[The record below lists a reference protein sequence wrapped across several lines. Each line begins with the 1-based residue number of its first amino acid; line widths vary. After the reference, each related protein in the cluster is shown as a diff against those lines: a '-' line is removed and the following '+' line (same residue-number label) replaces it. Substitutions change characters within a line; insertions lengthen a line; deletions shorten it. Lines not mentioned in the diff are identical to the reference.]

1 MIVNMNDEKHELTL
15 QSEVGRISNVLL
27 KHAKEAFIDVNKVEL
42 EWSELNYNSAPNFSQ
57 SVNEYDQFSDLLASA
72 GIETSYLAEN
82 EATTLDSIYVRDASV
97 LCDKG
102 AILCSMGKDARAG
115 EPEALRPAYIEAGI
129 PIVGAI
135 NGGGLLEGG
144 DAVWIEER
152 TLIVG
157 QGYRT
162 NADGIQQ
169 LKRMVGDSA
178 DKVIVVQLPHW
189 RGPMDVFHLMSI
201 LSPVDVHKALIYAP
215 LLPAILYQLLLDK
228 GFELIE
234 VPEDEFEN
242 MACNVL
248 ALSPGKCLMLS
259 GNPKTRGLLEKAGI
273 DVVEYEGF
281 EISRKGAGGPTCL
294 TRPTF
299 RTSIRTP

>member
-1 MIVNMNDEKHELTL
+1 MNDEKRVLTL
-15 QSEVGRISNVLL
+15 QSEVGGISNVLL
-27 KHAKEAFIDVNKVEL
+27 KHAKEAFIDGKKIEL
-42 EWSELNYNSAPNFSQ
+42 EWGELNYSSAPDFSQ
-57 SVNEYDQFSDLLASA
+57 AVDEYDHFAELFASA
-72 GIETSYLAEN
+72 GIKTSFLVEN

-102 AILCSMGKDARAG
+102 AILCSMGKKARIK
-115 EPEALRPAYIEAGI
+115 EPEALKPAYIEAGI

-135 NGGGLLEGG
+135 TGGGLLEGG
-144 DAVWIEER
+144 DVVWIDER

-162 NADGIQQ
+162 NADGIHQ
-169 LKRMVGDSA
+169 LKRMVGDCA
-178 DKVIVVQLPHW
+178 DEIIVAQLPHW

-201 LSPVDVHKALIYAP
+201 LSPVDVHKALVYAP
-215 LLPAILYQLLLDK
+215 LLPAVLYQLLLDK
-228 GFELIE
+228 GFTLIE
-234 VPEDEFEN
+234 VPEEEFDN

-273 DVVEYEGF
+273 SVIEYGGF

-294 TRPTF
+294 TRPTY
-299 RTSIRTP
+299 RASIRTP